1 MMPWQREWL
10 GKLEPRGPSALLS
23 IRLAVTLAHV
33 PGEGRVRGRGT
44 GSGPGGER
52 TEGATGIRLAHAP
65 SWKEP
70 SQASASAPC
79 TEEETEAWQG
89 GGDMLLRGWGGAPS
103 QSSPLP
109 RPEPSLPAPNPRPPL
124 QATLK
129 GKGPCRR
136 HSRGEMV
143 TILVPVLPL
152 LKYFSLALLHLPSP
166 H

>member
-1 MMPWQREWL
+1 MPWQREWL
-10 GKLEPRGPSALLS
+10 GKREPRGPSAVLS

-44 GSGPGGER
+44 ASGPGGER
-52 TEGATGIRLAHAP
+52 TEGATGIRLSHAP

-103 QSSPLP
+103 QSSP
-109 RPEPSLPAPNPRPPL
+109 PAPPRAQPPCP
-124 QATLK
+124 Q
-129 GKGPCRR
+129 
-136 HSRGEMV
+136 
-143 TILVPVLPL
+143 
-152 LKYFSLALLHLPSP
+152 PSP
-166 H
+166 TPASYTQGQGSLQETLTWGNGHHPCPSFATFKIF